1 MNNQNG
7 NPAATLVFVK
17 CTSCGAEMQADI
29 SQECIVCPSCGQ
41 PFVTVKGVQNY
52 NAQHGMHQ
60 ADPSVTMQQA
70 AEPPKKK
77 HTLLWVLGW
86 IFCFPIPL
94 TILMLRNKT
103 MNKKVKYGIIAAG
116 WIVYLILMI
125 SGQVRNKQQDRN
137 TPTEP
142 ASVAD
147 TTPSEEEK
155 PATTKAKTTTAP
167 QKATEPEAITETQ
180 PVETEPREE
189 ESSEAELSLQ
199 DIKDM
204 IANGDYSLVTPEFK
218 QTMDA
223 YEAFYDD
230 YLAFMN
236 RYNSGEGDVMAML
249 NDYMTMMSDMEEWTK
264 KIDAIDE
271 SKLSPADDAYYLLVT
286 LRIEKKL
293 MNAM

>member
-1 MNNQNG
+1 
-7 NPAATLVFVK
+7 
-17 CTSCGAEMQADI
+17 
-29 SQECIVCPSCGQ
+29 
-41 PFVTVKGVQNY
+41 
-52 NAQHGMHQ
+52 
-60 ADPSVTMQQA
+60 
-70 AEPPKKK
+70 
-77 HTLLWVLGW
+77 
-86 IFCFPIPL
+86 
-94 TILMLRNKT
+94 MLRNKT

-125 SGQVRNKQQDRN
+125 SGQARNKQQDRN

-155 PATTKAKTTTAP
+155 PGTTKAKTTTAP
-167 QKATEPEAITETQ
+167 QKATETEAITEPQ

-199 DIKDM
+199 DIQDM

-218 QTMDA
+218 ATMDA
-223 YEAFYDD
+223 YEKFYDD
-230 YLAFMN
+230 YIAFMKK
-236 RYNSGEGDVMAML
+236 YNSGTGDTMAML
-249 NDYMTMMSDMEEWTK
+249 NDYMTMVSDMEKWTK